1 MTKISKII
9 LFVFLFSGMNSAF
22 AQTSMS
28 DFLLTAF
35 EDINTRG
42 YDKSI
47 NFLSPKNYRLPV
59 VEDLEFRFGNDELT
73 LEDQQYAIR
82 FRPGN
87 PWKIRRN
94 NALFNATK
102 KELSIR
108 KQIQY
113 QENLENRYEL
123 AADYLLKIQ
132 LLNIEQQKFSLIQ
145 KRVDIFNTNM
155 ESSLFD
161 AKDFVDAKL
170 DQVDAIT
177 NQEELSVSLLQV
189 KREISSKLQQS
200 IIDWSTE
207 SLISVTAIDSVT
219 EIINTNSLS
228 SLELDLLVQRIK
240 VAKSEVRLEKADFDI
255 GYFQTEYY
263 PEKDRDSDYGIAFG
277 ISIPIF
283 KSNKSQVAERKL
295 DEIELNGELATEQ
308 YQDSVKRI
316 TEYEYLKSL
325 ITQHEVLIERIK
337 ELDLETLSKNLSQI
351 EDNNPLTILELQEG
365 LVKLKELQ
373 LKSYERVVEQYIEF
387 LSTFNVLTQ
396 LPLTNYLTESLEPLE

>member
-1 MTKISKII
+1 MTKIVKII

-207 SLISVTAIDSVT
+207 SLISVTAIDSVS
-219 EIINTNSLS
+219 EIIITNSLS

>member
-1 MTKISKII
+1 
-9 LFVFLFSGMNSAF
+9 
-22 AQTSMS
+22 MS

-207 SLISVTAIDSVT
+207 SLISVTAIDSVS
-219 EIINTNSLS
+219 EIIITNSLS

>member
-1 MTKISKII
+1 MTKIAKII

-22 AQTSMS
+22 AQISMS

-207 SLISVTAIDSVT
+207 SLISVTAIDSVS
-219 EIINTNSLS
+219 EIIITNSLS

-283 KSNKSQVAERKL
+283 KSNKSQIAERKL

>member
-207 SLISVTAIDSVT
+207 SLISVTAIDSVS
-219 EIINTNSLS
+219 EIIITNSLS

>member
-1 MTKISKII
+1 
-9 LFVFLFSGMNSAF
+9 
-22 AQTSMS
+22 
-28 DFLLTAF
+28 
-35 EDINTRG
+35 
-42 YDKSI
+42 
-47 NFLSPKNYRLPV
+47 
-59 VEDLEFRFGNDELT
+59 
-73 LEDQQYAIR
+73 
-82 FRPGN
+82 
-87 PWKIRRN
+87 
-94 NALFNATK
+94 
-102 KELSIR
+102 
-108 KQIQY
+108 
-113 QENLENRYEL
+113 
-123 AADYLLKIQ
+123 
-132 LLNIEQQKFSLIQ
+132 
-145 KRVDIFNTNM
+145 M

-207 SLISVTAIDSVT
+207 SLISVTAIDSVS
-219 EIINTNSLS
+219 EIIITNSLS

-283 KSNKSQVAERKL
+283 KSNKSQIAERKL

>member
-1 MTKISKII
+1 MTKIAKII

-73 LEDQQYAIR
+73 IEDQQYAIR

-207 SLISVTAIDSVT
+207 SLISVTAIDSVS
-219 EIINTNSLS
+219 EIIITNSLS

-283 KSNKSQVAERKL
+283 KSNKSQIAERKL

>member
-1 MTKISKII
+1 MTKIAKII

-207 SLISVTAIDSVT
+207 SLISVTAIDSVS
-219 EIINTNSLS
+219 EIIITNSLS

-283 KSNKSQVAERKL
+283 KSNKSQIAERKL